1 MSVPLLFNG
10 GGFRMTTGGG
20 CLGWARKRRKK
31 RRRYVN
37 RLLGGCL
44 GWARKR
50 RRRRRYITHT
60 LSLSHTH
67 AHWSLHYTLNTPLTV
82 YFIHY
87 SSTTIHCITHIT
99 HTVLLQ
105 PINAFKKEEEG
116 ECYTHYTRPR
126 VLYSRW
132 MCWNHF
138 TNIGFICILLSSFF
152 LPYIVVGCAGRHE
165 RLRSGSI
172 TVK

>member
-1 MSVPLLFNG
+1 MGEEEEEETEEVHH
-10 GGFRMTTGGG
+10 
-20 CLGWARKRRKK
+20 
-31 RRRYVN
+31 
-37 RLLGGCL
+37 
-44 GWARKR
+44 
-50 RRRRRYITHT
+50 THT
-60 LSLSHTH
+60 HSLSHTH
-67 AHWSLHYTLNTPLTV
+67 AHWSLHHTLNTPLTV
-82 YFIHY
+82 HFIHY
-87 SSTTIHCITHIT
+87 SSTSTTLY
-99 HTVLLQ
+99 TVLRTLHTRSSFN
-105 PINAFKKEEEG
+105 PLMHSRRRKKE